1 MKVYDRFSCESILKQ
16 PALGAERGPST
27 SRILFY
33 WGGERAPVEEKN
45 ARAGRAKKDHP
56 GRVAFICISAVG
68 LLLEDSL
75 SEIVE
80 VLTPSVP

>member
-1 MKVYDRFSCESILKQ
+1 M
-16 PALGAERGPST
+16 

-33 WGGERAPVEEKN
+33 WGGERAPVEEKKCPI
-45 ARAGRAKKDHP
+45 RPGIKKDHP
-56 GRVAFICISAVG
+56 GRMAFICISAVG